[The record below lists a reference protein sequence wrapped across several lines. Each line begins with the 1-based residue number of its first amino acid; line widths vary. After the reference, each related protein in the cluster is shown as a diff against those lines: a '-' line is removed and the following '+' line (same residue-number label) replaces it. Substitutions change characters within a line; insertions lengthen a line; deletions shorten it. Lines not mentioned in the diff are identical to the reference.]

1 MLRVIYLK
9 WFLPIVLELLQ
20 VVFRSTPGVAHPAEH
35 VGEELPDVG
44 DPMVVEAVHHPFD
57 DL

>member
-1 MLRVIYLK
+1 MQYLK

-20 VVFRSTPGVAHPAEH
+20 VVFGATPGVAHPAEPI
-35 VGEELPDVG
+35 GEELPDVG
-44 DPMVVEAVHHPFD
+44 DPVVVEAVHHPFD